1 MSQLDRDITAAE
13 LAIVGAGP
21 AGLTAAIY
29 AGRAGLA
36 PVVIERQLAGGQM
49 GLTFLIENFPGF
61 PEGTPGVEL
70 AERMRQQAERFGA
83 EFRMALAERV
93 QLAEQA
99 IEVRL
104 DSGALRAPALI
115 IATGARWR
123 PLGVPGEK
131 EFAGRGVSYCATCD
145 GPLYRDKPIAVV
157 GGSDHAL
164 EEALFLARYAE
175 RVYLIHRRDQL
186 RATRVL
192 QQEALANEKINVIW
206 NSVVTEIVGADGAV
220 RALRL
225 RDVITGE
232 TSVLEVP
239 GVFVCV
245 GTDPVS
251 ELARGVVEVD
261 EQGFIIVDG
270 DLRAS
275 VPGIF
280 AAGDVRAGAWPQVV
294 TAAADG
300 ALAARSAERYLRG
313 LAP

>member
-1 MSQLDRDITAAE
+1 MTVDAA

-61 PEGTPGVEL
+61 PEGMAGVDL
-70 AERMRQQAERFGA
+70 AERIRQQAERFGA
-83 EFRMALAERV
+83 QFRMAHAQRIHLDAQGVE
-93 QLAEQA
+93 LH
-99 IEVRL
+99 L
-104 DSGALRAPALI
+104 DSGTLRARALI

-131 EFAGRGVSYCATCD
+131 EYVSRGVSYCATCD
-145 GPLYRDKPIAVV
+145 GPLYRGKPIAVV

-186 RATRVL
+186 RAAKVL
-192 QQEALANEKINVIW
+192 QQEALANEKIQVMW
-206 NSVVTEIVGADGAV
+206 NRVVTEIVGADGVV
-220 RALRL
+220 RALKL
-225 RDVITGE
+225 RDVVTGE
-232 TSVLEVP
+232 TSTLEVP

-251 ELARGVVEVD
+251 ELAAGVVELDEKGFIVVD
-261 EQGFIIVDG
+261 EC
-270 DLRAS
+270 LRTSA
-275 VPGIF
+275 PGVF
-280 AAGDVRAGAWPQVV
+280 AAGDVRAGAWPQVI

-300 ALAARSAERYLRG
+300 ALAARSAERYLQG
-313 LAP
+313 LTP